1 MKVSIVIPAYNEGPH
16 IRKVLAKVPKEY
28 EAIVVDDGSTDHTAK
43 EAREAGAKVIPHGKN
58 KGKGQAVLTGLREAK
73 GDIVVLMD
81 ADDQHNPSEIRHLI
95 KPIIDGE
102 ADLVI
107 GSRFQTGFRHTPRF
121 RQLTNSLSNMGTS
134 VASNNTF
141 TDVLCGFRAV
151 RRDSLTLLEL
161 KPARFEIE
169 VDMLIDASRKGLKI
183 KEIPVS
189 LLYGEETSHIS
200 FRDGVRLSTHIFAE
214 AWRSLF
220 RRKMNLKQVIVVRKD
235 LELSKGKLAVQVAH
249 ASLGAYERAN
259 LTRKQYVEDWKL
271 EGQKK
276 VVLSVDTLSELK
288 ELHKKAMALKLPTC
302 LIQDAGLT
310 EIEPGTVTALGI
322 GPAPEAEIDKI
333 TGSLSTLK

>member
-16 IRKVLAKVPKEY
+16 IRKVLAKVPKGY

-43 EAREAGAKVIPHGKN
+43 EAREAGAIVIPHSRN

-81 ADDQHNPSEIRHLI
+81 ADDQHNPSEIKHLI

-107 GSRFQTGFRHTPRF
+107 GSRFQHGFRHTPKF
-121 RQLTNSLSNMGTS
+121 RQLTNTLSNIGTS
-134 VASNNTF
+134 VACNNKF

-151 RRDSLTLLEL
+151 RNDSLALLEL

-183 KEIPVS
+183 REIPVS

-200 FRDGVRLSTHIFAE
+200 FRDGVRLSAHIFKE
-214 AWRSLF
+214 AWNSLF
-220 RRKMNLKQVIVVRKD
+220 RRKMSLKQVMVVRKD

-249 ASLGAYERAN
+249 ASLGAYEKAMQA
-259 LTRKQYVEDWKL
+259 RKKYVEDWQR

-276 VVLSVDTLSELK
+276 VVLGVDTLAELK
-288 ELHKKAMALKLPTC
+288 ELQKKAMALKLPVC

-310 EIEPGTVTALGI
+310 ELEPGTITVLGI
-322 GPAPEAEIDKI
+322 GPAPEAEIDKV